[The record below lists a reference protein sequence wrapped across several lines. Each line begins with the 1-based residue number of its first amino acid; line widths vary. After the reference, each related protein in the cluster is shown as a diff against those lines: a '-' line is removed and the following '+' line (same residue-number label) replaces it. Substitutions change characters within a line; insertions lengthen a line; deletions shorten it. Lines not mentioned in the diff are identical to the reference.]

1 MGAGGSFMRSHDDDD
16 ILGSDL
22 DGTGHGV
29 IKRIPIEMKPRG
41 KLGLRSVGS
50 LGRKPKGGS
59 LRSALSVDL
68 ENPEV
73 ERIKKDFEM
82 YRLNKEN
89 DIANMQKKEQKLET
103 ENKRLRA
110 ELLALQ
116 KTCTR
121 MRAER
126 DAALEAEQEA
136 VARAAA
142 FESDRDKV
150 QRQFKLFRETKE
162 GEIQNLLRTKREAE
176 NRLSKLMHGLAEDID
191 TASRSGL
198 VDLGNANPGDWWTAL
213 ESEPSLGSSAQLHQP
228 AFLRGPEFVSTLMEM
243 EGPFT
248 NVTKE
253 DWCVALA
260 NMVHIIPSIP
270 EYAISSTLRIYIS
283 ATKDLAAEVDLLVKD
298 YLLKL
303 RSLCCN
309 EGRDLVVIHLPCSA
323 DKQAASVELLQK
335 IRRRQIEMSSLFL
348 CLLGDSSHRFLNFE
362 IKHGHLD
369 NPGKRPSLFC
379 FMDSRRPS
387 QTGLVSET
395 QELRGKIRDS
405 GNAKIVNGLS
415 SAART
420 MEIVSAEV
428 EKILK
433 AELGVEAREAS
444 MSEDVVF
451 GEGLEAGMVCG
462 GLVWDQHCDC
472 QQLEALNYAVHASC
486 ELGFE
491 KLYERLTAHVAAA
504 GPVPPL
510 LVSGASGSG
519 RSLLLSRWIQL
530 QQEKSSSMLVLY
542 HFVDSSSS
550 ICADPIIMIRR
561 LTAQLMQHVSTPPAL
576 TCDPVRL
583 VEEFPRWLEKV
594 SAKSPGGVILV
605 LDSVDRFPQA
615 DVHLKWLLDPLPV
628 DARVIVSV
636 TESTCPQAWR
646 SWPTVN
652 LGCLGTK
659 NVRELLRAELATLDS
674 WLDAESESRI
684 LTHCRTLP
692 TSCPL
697 YIMLLARHL
706 AGVGKQEVNKH
717 LTYLLSSS
725 DSHSLYWCVLELL
738 MGHLDS
744 PEHKGQFHQMLR
756 YLCASRCGMHENE
769 LLELIP
775 GLSSIH
781 LCYVFHLLTTHL
793 ILKYQGGLL
802 TFAHQQAQNA
812 VHEFCFGQD
821 DGSSVG
827 SIRQEL
833 VDYFSKHLQAGQVTA
848 RVSEELPWLIKQQ
861 GRKDALQFCI
871 LNLCIFQHMYAKGR
885 CSELISYWQYI
896 GADKPS
902 MADAYFS
909 ATKRMEEDGQIALPS
924 VADMYEIL
932 GRFLKDLG
940 LLSQALP
947 ALQRALEL
955 RETAVDPDHPIV
967 ARSLHQ
973 LAGLHAQWGKFSTAE
988 LLYRQ
993 ALDIFEDAFG
1003 SDHHLVA
1010 KELDA
1015 LAVLYQKQDKHDAAD
1030 PLKKRALSIKKK
1042 IRTPRGGPSGHH
1054 KIDPLQRRALQLE
1067 ELAMGPDSADLA
1079 RTLNELGVL
1088 YYLQNSVET
1097 AESFFKRSLE
1107 MRESVLGPDHPDIA
1121 QSLNNLAAL
1130 YNDRKQYDKAEP
1142 LYERALKIRSKH
1154 SSADS
1159 PGVAAVIKHL
1169 AMLYK
1174 KQGKLDK
1181 AEPLYLQAV
1190 EIREK
1195 AFGPNH
1201 PSVATAL
1208 VSVAVLYSQQNKHSD
1223 AEPLYERALR
1233 IYEDSFGPHH
1243 PRVAETLRN
1252 LAVLKYEQ
1260 KDYET
1265 AARYYKRATDI
1276 KEQEATY
1283 AHKGLSRRS
1292 SSGDTNSTVKNLMQV

>member
-1 MGAGGSFMRSHDDDD
+1 MGAGGSFMRSQDDDD

-22 DGTGHGV
+22 EGNGHGV

-89 DIANMQKKEQKLET
+89 DIANMQKKEQKLEM

-162 GEIQNLLRTKREAE
+162 SEIQNLLRAKREIE
-176 NRLSKLMHGLAEDID
+176 SRLSKLMHGLAEDAD

-198 VDLGNANPGDWWTAL
+198 VDLGNANPGDWWTVL
-213 ESEPSLGSSAQLHQP
+213 ESEPSLGSTAQLHQP

-253 DWCVALA
+253 DWCAALA

-270 EYAISSTLRIYIS
+270 QYAISSTLRIYIAS
-283 ATKDLAAEVDLLVKD
+283 TKDLATEVDLLLNEHLV
-298 YLLKL
+298 KL
-303 RSLCCN
+303 RSLCIN
-309 EGRDLVVIHLPCSA
+309 EGRDLVIVYLSCPPDKLSPCQE
-323 DKQAASVELLQK
+323 DLMQK
-335 IRRRQIEMSSLFL
+335 MRRQQIELASLFV
-348 CLLGDSSHRFLNFE
+348 CLLGATSHSYRPV
-362 IKHGHLD
+362 HL
-369 NPGKRPSLFC
+369 PLTLSATVHVVCCQLCVSQSRASL
-379 FMDSRRPS
+379 
-387 QTGLVSET
+387 SEC
-395 QELRGKIRDS
+395 QELRVKIRES
-405 GNAKIVNGLS
+405 GNAKIVTGVSL
-415 SAART
+415 AAKT
-420 MEIVSAEV
+420 MELTANEV
-428 EKILK
+428 EKVIK
-433 AELGVEAREAS
+433 AELGMEGREVNGSDDVGMAEY
-444 MSEDVVF
+444 MEGGVVF
-451 GEGLEAGMVCG
+451 GG
-462 GLVWDQHCDC
+462 GVWDPHEDY
-472 QQLEALNYAVHASC
+472 QQVEALNHAVHASC

-491 KLYERLTAHVAAA
+491 KLYEQLTAHVAAA

-510 LVSGASGSG
+510 LVSGSSGSG
-519 RSLLLSRWIQL
+519 RSLLLARWVQL
-530 QQEKSSSMLVLY
+530 QQEKSSSLLVLY
-542 HFVDSSSS
+542 HFVDSLN
-550 ICADPIIMIRR
+550 ADPIMMIRR
-561 LTAQLMQHVSTPPAL
+561 LTAQLMQHVSNPPAL

-615 DVHLKWLLDPLPV
+615 EVHLKWLLDPLPV

-636 TESTCPQAWR
+636 GETTCPQAWR
-646 SWPTVN
+646 SWPTLN

-659 NVRELLRAELATLDS
+659 NIRELLRAELAMLDARV
-674 WLDAESESRI
+674 DAESESRI

-706 AGVGKQEVNKH
+706 ASINKTEMTKH
-717 LTYLLSSS
+717 LSYQLNST
-725 DSHSLYWCVLELL
+725 DSRSLFCRILELL
-738 MGHLDS
+738 PSQLEI
-744 PEHKGQFHQMLR
+744 PESKRQFQKVLC
-756 YLCASRCGMHENE
+756 YLSASRCGMHENE
-769 LLELIP
+769 LLELVP
-775 GLSSIH
+775 GLNTSH
-781 LCYVFHLLTTHL
+781 LCVVFHYLSLHL

-802 TFAHQQAQNA
+802 TFAHQEAQEA
-812 VHEFCFGQD
+812 VNEFCFQQAD
-821 DGSSVG
+821 SPSLNA
-827 SIRQEL
+827 IRQDLINFFGSNLQSGL
-833 VDYFSKHLQAGQVTA
+833 VTT
-848 RVSEELPWLIKQQ
+848 RVSEELPWLLKQE
-861 GRKDALQFCI
+861 GDKETLHACI
-871 LNLCIFQHMYAKGR
+871 LNLSVFQHLYARGR
-885 CSELISYWQYI
+885 CAELISYWQYI
-896 GADKPS
+896 GKDQAS
-902 MADAYFS
+902 MAEAYFT
-909 ATKRMEEDGQIALPS
+909 AVKTLEDNGQITLPKI
-924 VADMYEIL
+924 ADMYEIL

-940 LLSQALP
+940 LLNQALP
-947 ALQRALEL
+947 ALQRALEV
-955 RETAVDPDHPIV
+955 RETAVDPDHPII
-967 ARSLHQ
+967 AGSLHQ
-973 LAGLHAQWGKFSTAE
+973 LAGLHAQWGKFATAE

-1010 KELDA
+1010 KELDS
-1015 LAVLYQKQDKHDAAD
+1015 LAVLYQKQDKHDVAD

-1042 IRTPRGGPSGHH
+1042 IRTPQGSASQHR
-1054 KIDPLQRRALQLE
+1054 IDPLQRRALQLE

-1088 YYLQNSVET
+1088 YYLQNNIET

-1107 MRESVLGPDHPDIA
+1107 MRESVLGVDHLDIA

-1142 LYERALKIRSKH
+1142 LYERALKIRTKH
-1154 SSADS
+1154 SSPDS
-1159 PGVAAVIKHL
+1159 PGVAAIIKHL

-1181 AEPLYLQAV
+1181 AEPLYTQAV

-1195 AFGPNH
+1195 AFGQHH
-1201 PSVATAL
+1201 PSVATGL
-1208 VSVAVLYSQQNKHSD
+1208 VSLAVLYSQ
-1223 AEPLYERALR
+1223 
-1233 IYEDSFGPHH
+1233 
-1243 PRVAETLRN
+1243 
-1252 LAVLKYEQ
+1252 Q

-1276 KEQEATY
+1276 KEQEAAY
-1283 AHKGLSRRS
+1283 APKGLSRRS
-1292 SSGDTNSTVKNLMQV
+1292 SSGDTNSTVHKVCALGGGGATTQGPALTGAPH

>member
-1 MGAGGSFMRSHDDDD
+1 
-16 ILGSDL
+16 
-22 DGTGHGV
+22 
-29 IKRIPIEMKPRG
+29 
-41 KLGLRSVGS
+41 
-50 LGRKPKGGS
+50 
-59 LRSALSVDL
+59 
-68 ENPEV
+68 
-73 ERIKKDFEM
+73 
-82 YRLNKEN
+82 
-89 DIANMQKKEQKLET
+89 
-103 ENKRLRA
+103 
-110 ELLALQ
+110 
-116 KTCTR
+116 
-121 MRAER
+121 
-126 DAALEAEQEA
+126 
-136 VARAAA
+136 
-142 FESDRDKV
+142 
-150 QRQFKLFRETKE
+150 
-162 GEIQNLLRTKREAE
+162 
-176 NRLSKLMHGLAEDID
+176 
-191 TASRSGL
+191 
-198 VDLGNANPGDWWTAL
+198 
-213 ESEPSLGSSAQLHQP
+213 
-228 AFLRGPEFVSTLMEM
+228 
-243 EGPFT
+243 
-248 NVTKE
+248 
-253 DWCVALA
+253 
-260 NMVHIIPSIP
+260 
-270 EYAISSTLRIYIS
+270 
-283 ATKDLAAEVDLLVKD
+283 
-298 YLLKL
+298 
-303 RSLCCN
+303 
-309 EGRDLVVIHLPCSA
+309 
-323 DKQAASVELLQK
+323 
-335 IRRRQIEMSSLFL
+335 
-348 CLLGDSSHRFLNFE
+348 
-362 IKHGHLD
+362 
-369 NPGKRPSLFC
+369 
-379 FMDSRRPS
+379 
-387 QTGLVSET
+387 
-395 QELRGKIRDS
+395 
-405 GNAKIVNGLS
+405 
-415 SAART
+415 
-420 MEIVSAEV
+420 MEILYSEV
-428 EKILK
+428 EKIVK

-444 MSEDVVF
+444 SGEDMGF

-462 GLVWDQHCDC
+462 GAVWDQHCDY
-472 QQLEALNYAVHASC
+472 QQLEALNHAVHASC

-510 LVSGASGSG
+510 LVSGSPGSG

-530 QQEKSSSMLVLY
+530 QQEKSSSTLVLY
-542 HFVDSSSS
+542 HFVDSQAS
-550 ICADPIIMIRR
+550 ISADPIIMIRR

-636 TESTCPQAWR
+636 SEGTCPQAWR
-646 SWPTVN
+646 SWPTVS

-659 NVRELLRAELATLDS
+659 NVRELLRAELAMLDA

-697 YIMLLARHL
+697 YVMLLARHI
-706 AGVGKQEVNKH
+706 ASVSRQDTGRH
-717 LTYLLSSS
+717 LSYLLNST
-725 DSHSLYWCVLELL
+725 DSHTLYACILELL
-738 MGHLDS
+738 ESQLDA
-744 PEHKGQFHQMLR
+744 PDCKGQLQTILR

-769 LLELIP
+769 LLELVP
-775 GLSSIH
+775 GLSRAH
-781 LCYVFHLLTTHL
+781 LCVIFDSLVMHL
-793 ILKYQGGLL
+793 IVKYQGGLL
-802 TFAHQQAQNA
+802 TFAHQQAQEA
-812 VHEFCFGQD
+812 VHEFCLAQTD
-821 DGSSVG
+821 SPSLV

-833 VDYFSKHLQAGQVTA
+833 IEFFSRNLQPGQVTS

-861 GRKDALQFCI
+861 SKKETLHSCV

-885 CSELISYWQYI
+885 CAELISYWQYI
-896 GADKPS
+896 GADKAS

-909 ATKRMEEDGQIALPS
+909 ATKKMEEECQVALPR

-973 LAGLHAQWGKFSTAE
+973 LAGLHAQWGKFATAE

-1010 KELDA
+1010 KELDS

-1042 IRTPRGGPSGHH
+1042 IRTPRGPSAHH

-1088 YYLQNSVET
+1088 YYLQNNVET

-1130 YNDRKQYDKAEP
+1130 YNDRKQFDKAEP
-1142 LYERALKIRSKH
+1142 LYERALKIRTKH
-1154 SSADS
+1154 SSPDS
-1159 PGVAAVIKHL
+1159 PGVAAIIKHL

-1181 AEPLYLQAV
+1181 AEPLYIQAV

-1195 AFGPNH
+1195 AFGPHH
-1201 PSVATAL
+1201 PSAATAL
-1208 VSVAVLYSQQNKHSD
+1208 VSLAVLYSQQNKHSE
-1223 AEPLYERALR
+1223 AEPLYERALK
-1233 IYEDSFGPHH
+1233 IYEDSFGPNH

-1276 KEQEATY
+1276 KEHEASY
-1283 AHKGLSRRS
+1283 PPKGLSRRS